1 MQNCFFW
8 VKKIIDK
15 EPSLD
20 GRNKKALINHQ
31 TVVNDLV
38 LKDSHSKVSKTGCE
52 ILNKSKKT
60 IAFATV
66 KFSKTGC
73 EILNKSKKTIA
84 FATKVGNLYYLE
96 HCRKAEESKER
107 LPTNNGKTRLLYN
120 RKHWSLRELYRSTG
134 LLLSAA
140 QDRPSW
146 TGPFRCVWKGRIK
159 IDRRSTVFL
168 NIHWWQNYIN
178 RGTLGYTSLRRR
190 IRCSN
195 VS

>member
-1 MQNCFFW
+1 M
-8 VKKIIDK
+8 
-15 EPSLD
+15 D

-38 LKDSHSKVSKTGCE
+38 LKDSHSKV
-52 ILNKSKKT
+52 
-60 IAFATV
+60 
-66 KFSKTGC
+66 SKTGC

-140 QDRPSW
+140 QDRPS
-146 TGPFRCVWKGRIK
+146 
-159 IDRRSTVFL
+159 
-168 NIHWWQNYIN
+168 
-178 RGTLGYTSLRRR
+178 
-190 IRCSN
+190 
-195 VS
+195 